1 MIRLDLNVQGY
12 GKCHSRSYA
21 YATKPLTHD
30 FKIKRIKI
38 LARVCL
44 LYIDKKCFSLY
55 F

>member
-1 MIRLDLNVQGY
+1 MENVIVGHMHMQQ
-12 GKCHSRSYA
+12 SL
-21 YATKPLTHD
+21 LTHD

-55 F
+55 V